1 VVAANGLATAV
12 VRATAPIETPVVNLV
27 PEARLTIDVPDRKGD
42 PAIVHVTLRD
52 PQGRLLE
59 IPAWGGTLR
68 SRHEFSHG
76 TARIG
81 SIPPGVWTLE
91 VSLPGGETRTET
103 VTLGAGDNRVE
114 M

>member
-1 VVAANGLATAV
+1 MVSFV
-12 VRATAPIETPVVNLV
+12 
-27 PEARLTIDVPDRKGD
+27 
-42 PAIVHVTLRD
+42 LRD
-52 PQGRLLE
+52 PRGSLLE